1 MPAFQVPQSDANT
14 GFLAV
19 LAQFDNVPKDYS
31 ATYLRRWLVI
41 HMCKNAEKSAVSTN
55 YTSTFSYAV
64 RSVSIDIMYQMRTH
78 QFNFQTRLKDFLG
91 EHNMSLASYLQELLK
106 LKTPLRPELVAMMA
120 EMTRVRKRMI
130 FERWGLDGAS
140 MVPFP

>member
-1 MPAFQVPQSDANT
+1 MQLDLHP
-14 GFLAV
+14 
-19 LAQFDNVPKDYS
+19 
-31 ATYLRRWLVI
+31 
-41 HMCKNAEKSAVSTN
+41 
-55 YTSTFSYAV
+55 
-64 RSVSIDIMYQMRTH
+64 VSIVYEMRTH